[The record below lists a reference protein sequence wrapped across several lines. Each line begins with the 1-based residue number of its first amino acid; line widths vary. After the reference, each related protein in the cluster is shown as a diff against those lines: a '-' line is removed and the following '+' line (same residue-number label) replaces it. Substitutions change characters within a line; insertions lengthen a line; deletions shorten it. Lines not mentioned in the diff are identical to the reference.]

1 MHIITYHVI
10 IHAKEDEHYLL
21 KIIKTS
27 KYKRDLQ
34 KKIIKKHMKKEE
46 LTIEAIEELIIQSQ
60 TMKILMLNPLAR
72 VYNINK
78 KSGVL
83 KEIYTANINDKIRM
97 YIKPV
102 GIYPYELDEIVE
114 VELIEIDDQ
123 HYGDG

>member
-1 MHIITYHVI
+1 
-10 IHAKEDEHYLL
+10 
-21 KIIKTS
+21 
-27 KYKRDLQ
+27 
-34 KKIIKKHMKKEE
+34 MKKEE

>member
-1 MHIITYHVI
+1 MRIITYYVI
-10 IHAKEDEHYLL
+10 IRNRGDEHYLL

>member
-1 MHIITYHVI
+1 M
-10 IHAKEDEHYLL
+10 

-27 KYKRDLQ
+27 TYKRDLQ

-83 KEIYTANINDKIRM
+83 KEIYTSNINDKIRM

>member
-1 MHIITYHVI
+1 
-10 IHAKEDEHYLL
+10 
-21 KIIKTS
+21 
-27 KYKRDLQ
+27 
-34 KKIIKKHMKKEE
+34 MKKEA

-60 TMKILMLNPLAR
+60 TMKTLMLNPLAR

-78 KSGVL
+78 KSGIL

-97 YIKPV
+97 YIKPI

>member
-10 IHAKEDEHYLL
+10 IHVKGDEHYLL

-97 YIKPV
+97 YINPV

>member
-1 MHIITYHVI
+1 
-10 IHAKEDEHYLL
+10 
-21 KIIKTS
+21 
-27 KYKRDLQ
+27 
-34 KKIIKKHMKKEE
+34 MKKEE

-83 KEIYTANINDKIRM
+83 KEIYTANINDKIRI

>member
-10 IHAKEDEHYLL
+10 IHVKGDEHYLL

>member
-10 IHAKEDEHYLL
+10 IHTKGDEHYLL

>member
-1 MHIITYHVI
+1 
-10 IHAKEDEHYLL
+10 
-21 KIIKTS
+21 
-27 KYKRDLQ
+27 
-34 KKIIKKHMKKEE
+34 MKKEE

-83 KEIYTANINDKIRM
+83 KEIYTANINDKIRL

>member
-10 IHAKEDEHYLL
+10 IHAKGDEHYLL

-60 TMKILMLNPLAR
+60 TMKILMLNPLER

-123 HYGDG
+123 HYSDG

>member
-10 IHAKEDEHYLL
+10 IHTKGDEHYLL

-97 YIKPV
+97 YINPV
-102 GIYPYELDEIVE
+102 RIYPYELDEIVE

>member
-1 MHIITYHVI
+1 
-10 IHAKEDEHYLL
+10 
-21 KIIKTS
+21 
-27 KYKRDLQ
+27 
-34 KKIIKKHMKKEE
+34 MKKEE

-60 TMKILMLNPLAR
+60 TMKLLMLNPLAR

-78 KSGVL
+78 KSGIL
-83 KEIYTANINDKIRM
+83 KEIYTANINNKIRM

-123 HYGDG
+123 HYGNG

>member
-1 MHIITYHVI
+1 
-10 IHAKEDEHYLL
+10 
-21 KIIKTS
+21 
-27 KYKRDLQ
+27 
-34 KKIIKKHMKKEE
+34 MKKEE

-97 YIKPV
+97 YINPV

>member
-1 MHIITYHVI
+1 MHIITCYVI
-10 IHAKEDEHYLL
+10 ICTKGDEHYLL

>member
-10 IHAKEDEHYLL
+10 IHTKRDEHYLL

-97 YIKPV
+97 YINPV

>member
-1 MHIITYHVI
+1 MRIITYYVI
-10 IHAKEDEHYLL
+10 IRNRGDEHYLL

-97 YIKPV
+97 YINPV

>member
-10 IHAKEDEHYLL
+10 IHAKGDEHYLL